1 MGGKGLPLKIREL
14 IWNMH
19 IVDHL
24 KYKEIVEVLLEK
36 NITVTENQIR
46 EAIRALR
53 KADRGSIMEKALQK
67 VLVNSA
73 NIRKQVLFEIN
84 ELIAGIDR
92 NNPAEWKFL
101 LKMLEDKIKIADSA
115 DRYESR
121 KTPQVQINILQIQA
135 QEKKFEKL
143 VEWILTNVDKS
154 KLPAFEE
161 HMQLVD
167 KTVDAEFKVKDE

>member
-24 KYKEIVEVLLEK
+24 KYKEIVEILAEK
-36 NITVTENQIR
+36 SIDVTENQIR

-67 VLVNSA
+67 VVINSA
-73 NIRKQVLFEIN
+73 KIRKQILVEIN
-84 ELIAGIDR
+84 DLIAGVDR
-92 NNPAEWKFL
+92 NNPSEWNFL
-101 LKMLEDKIKIADSA
+101 AKMLGEKLKVAESA
-115 DRYESR
+115 DRNESR
-121 KTPQVQINILQIQA
+121 NTPQVQINILQIQA

-154 KLPAFEE
+154 KLPEFEE